1 MIRSSLPL
9 LFALALVSATAA
21 ARDVKHADPN
31 GACSQDNGDKVV
43 PLTREASPARPS
55 KSRPSV
61 HGDAPAS
68 RLPSPRW
75 HSFLP
80 GMFR

>member
-1 MIRSSLPL
+1 MLRTSLL
-9 LFALALVSATAA
+9 LLLVLASATVA
-21 ARDVKHADPN
+21 ARDVKHADAN
-31 GACSQDNGDKVV
+31 GACSSQDEERAVT
-43 PLTREASPARPS
+43 PEAQRYPS
-55 KSRPSV
+55 AGKSAKPRPSV
-61 HGDAPAS
+61 HGDAPSS